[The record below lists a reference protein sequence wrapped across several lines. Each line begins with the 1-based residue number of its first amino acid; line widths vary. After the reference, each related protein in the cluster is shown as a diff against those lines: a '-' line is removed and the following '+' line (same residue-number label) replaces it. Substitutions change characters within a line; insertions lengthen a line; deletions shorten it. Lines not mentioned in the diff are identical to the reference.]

1 MRNLGIEKFRDCGL
15 ESLCGERFRSRIT
28 HCRLFWIIISFICF
42 FPLLASA
49 EPVLTID
56 ADRQF
61 EFAESYFRVGEYYKA
76 IGEYERFIHFFPEDV
91 RVEAA
96 MYNIGLSYF
105 NGEKFQRAIQA
116 FNALPARFPSTDFR
130 TEAQFKISECLVRLK
145 ERLKAIG
152 YLNDI
157 AETAEYKEI
166 SDEAYYRRGWIY
178 LEMDR
183 WEEAEESFDLIS
195 QQNRDKY
202 RLKTLS
208 REMSKKKDLKTK
220 SPTAAGM
227 LAIIPGAGHAY
238 CGRYKDATVAFLLNS
253 AMIYAAY
260 EAFDEGHDV
269 LGGIITFFELGF
281 YSGNIYS
288 AVNCAHKYNKGV
300 KNRFLDYLREN
311 SRIKVGLNSNQKD
324 KAPRLLISY
333 QLTF

>member
-1 MRNLGIEKFRDCGL
+1 MRIALY
-15 ESLCGERFRSRIT
+15 RFF
-28 HCRLFWIIISFICF
+28 LVIISFVCF
-42 FPLLASA
+42 FPLSASA

-61 EFAESYFRVGEYYKA
+61 EFAEHYFRAGEYYKA
-76 IGEYERFIHFFPEDV
+76 IGEYERFIHFCPEDV

-105 NGEKFQRAIQA
+105 NGEKFQEAIDA
-116 FNALPARFPSTDFR
+116 FNALLAKFPSTDFR
-130 TEAQFKISECLVRLK
+130 TKAQFKISECLVRLNGQ
-145 ERLKAIG
+145 LQAIG

-157 AETAEYKEI
+157 TATAEYKDI

-195 QQNRDKY
+195 QKNRDKY

-220 SPTAAGM
+220 SPTIAGM
-227 LAIIPGAGHAY
+227 LAIIPGAGHLY
-238 CGRYKDATVAFLLNS
+238 CGRYKDATVTLILNS

-288 AVNCAHKYNKGV
+288 AVNCAHKYNKGI

-324 KAPRLLISY
+324 KAPGLLISY
-333 QLTF
+333 RLTF